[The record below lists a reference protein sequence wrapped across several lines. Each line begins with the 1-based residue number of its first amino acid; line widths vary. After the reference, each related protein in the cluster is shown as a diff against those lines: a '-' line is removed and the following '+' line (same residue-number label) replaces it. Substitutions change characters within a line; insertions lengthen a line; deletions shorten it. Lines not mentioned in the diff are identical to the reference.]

1 MRGMRKNQR
10 KFWYALREGQED
22 IITPDGYKAGR
33 KAVYG
38 PIIEQKA
45 AISEGNGNSI
55 LTRFGLDTSNTRTIG
70 PLKIDCPINAFTQI
84 WIDQDPAID
93 EHGNPTKPN
102 DYVVSDVR
110 KSLNQIMLVVRKANN
125 GEVR

>member
-1 MRGMRKNQR
+1 MRGMRKNQQ

-22 IITPDGYKAGR
+22 IITPDGYKSGQ

-38 PIIEQKA
+38 PVVEQKA
-45 AISEGNGNSI
+45 AISEGSGNTI
-55 LTRFGLDTSNTRTIG
+55 FTRFGLDATNTRTIG
-70 PLKIDCPINAFTQI
+70 PLKTDCPVDVFSQI